1 MELSELT
8 KDLLNEL
15 FEIREGQLFRRVSR
29 GRMSAG
35 NLAGSPTRLGY
46 WNIGIGVRKYSRA
59 KLIWCMVHGYIPK
72 ELDHK
77 NRDYSDDRIE
87 NLRES
92 TRSQNCANRKEMP
105 RGVDLPRGVYRC
117 RGKFMARLAAG
128 GKDFFSS
135 ARDTPEEAF
144 EVYKK
149 MHRKRY
155 GEFSPFESKAI

>member
-29 GRMSAG
+29 G
-35 NLAGSPTRLGY
+35 
-46 WNIGIGVRKYSRA
+46 
-59 KLIWCMVHGYIPK
+59 
-72 ELDHK
+72 
-77 NRDYSDDRIE
+77 
-87 NLRES
+87 
-92 TRSQNCANRKEMP
+92 
-105 RGVDLPRGVYRC
+105 VDLPRGVYRC
-117 RGKFMARLAAG
+117 RGKFMARLAAA

-155 GEFSPFESKAI
+155 GEFSPFESEAI